1 MFKQTSPFGLGYP
14 ELLHRASQLEVPE
27 YPILNN
33 IRGNESSSLA
43 LKSEADENLD
53 SDEDSVHIDESNEDA
68 TQKSE
73 PESLSPIDSALP
85 KLQQSYVN
93 NLDQLFKNQ
102 FLQQI
107 NFKTMIN
114 NSSGSHTRN
123 NDDKINN
130 FNTTLMNCDNENK
143 INSKSTNFTIENL
156 IRK

>member
-1 MFKQTSPFGLGYP
+1 
-14 ELLHRASQLEVPE
+14 LLHRAAQLEVPD
-27 YPILNN
+27 YQILNL
-33 IRGNESSSLA
+33 RGCEATSSGNLA
-43 LKSEADENLD
+43 LKDERDESLE
-53 SDEDSVHIDESNEDA
+53 SDEDTVQIEESNEDS

-73 PESLSPIDSALP
+73 RDTPTPLP

-107 NFKTMIN
+107 NFKTMI
-114 NSSGSHTRN
+114 N